1 MSNSAWYTFFIM
13 IHKTPSKRVIVV
25 GGGFAGIEAARKI
38 AFRCESSVRVTL
50 VSNKSYFEYYPGLYR
65 VVTGTSPIEVAIPL
79 EEMLPVNV
87 DILVDAVISV
97 DLEQKKIVCQNT
109 GEYDAD
115 FLVLAL
121 GSETTYFDVPGLDT
135 MSFGFKSIKEANRLK
150 DHISELFKNHSHPT
164 QNELVSHFHV
174 VVVGGGPS
182 GVEVAGD
189 LAVFLKKIAKLTDV
203 DPSFITVDLI
213 ESNPRVVPQMPPDV
227 SAKVLAQLRKL
238 GVNIFL
244 NRRLEREEVEQVFMK
259 DMSLKAKTVIWTAG
273 TRLNK
278 LYSSINGLEFADN
291 KRVVVDEYLQAHG
304 YTNVYIAGDAANTKY
319 SGLAQTAI
327 YDGGFVAKQILGNIK
342 GTIRRPIYIPKKVA
356 FSIPV
361 GNEWGVFVYGPIK
374 IYGMLGYLIRHS
386 IDFFYFAGIVAPLK
400 FFSLFVEGWKYRV
413 RK

>member
-1 MSNSAWYTFFIM
+1 MTQ
-13 IHKTPSKRVIVV
+13 KELVTRVIVV

-38 AFRCESSVRVTL
+38 AFRCSNSVHITL
-50 VSNKSYFEYYPGLYR
+50 ISNKSYFEYYPGLYR
-65 VVTGTSPIEVAIPL
+65 VVTGSSPIEVAVPL
-79 EEMLPVNV
+79 SEMLPSNV
-87 DILVDAVISV
+87 EILVDTVISV
-97 DLEQKKIVCQNT
+97 DCNNKKVVCQDT
-109 GEYDAD
+109 GEYSAD
-115 FLVLAL
+115 YLVLAL

-135 MSFGFKSIKEANRLK
+135 LSFGFKSIKEANRLK
-150 DHISELFKNHSHPT
+150 QHITDLFKTHQHPS

-189 LAVFLKKIAKLTDV
+189 LAVFLRKIAKLTEV

-227 SAKVLAQLRKL
+227 SEKILAQLRKL

-244 NRRLEREEVEQVFMK
+244 NRRLEREEVEHVFMK

-273 TRLNK
+273 TRLNR
-278 LYSSINGLEFADN
+278 LYSQTSGLEFSEN
-291 KRVVVDEYLQAHG
+291 KRVIVDDYLQAHG
-304 YTNVYIAGDAANTKY
+304 FTNVYVVGDAANTKY

-327 YDGGFVAKQILGNIK
+327 YDGAFVARQILGQIK
-342 GTIRRPIYIPKKVA
+342 RSTRREVYSPKKVA

-361 GNEWGVFVYGPIK
+361 GNDWGVFVYGPIK
-374 IYGMLGYLIRHS
+374 IYGKIGYFIRHA
-386 IDFFYFAGIVAPLK
+386 IDFVYFAGIVAPLK
-400 FFSLFVEGWKYRV
+400 LFGLFIEGWKYRV

>member
-1 MSNSAWYTFFIM
+1 MAYNSSF
-13 IHKTPSKRVIVV
+13 SRVIIV
-25 GGGFAGIEAARKI
+25 GGGFAGIETARQI
-38 AFRCESSVRVTL
+38 AFRVGSSVKVTL

-65 VVTGTSPIEVAIPL
+65 VVTGSSPIEVAIPL
-79 EEMLPVNV
+79 EEMVPNNV
-87 DILVDAVISV
+87 EILIDTVISV
-97 DLEQKKIVCQNT
+97 NLNEKKITCQNT
-109 GEYDAD
+109 GEYQAD
-115 FLVLAL
+115 HLVLAL

-150 DHISELFKNHSHPT
+150 EHISDLFKTHSHPS

-189 LAVFLKKIAKLTDV
+189 LAVFLKKVANLAEV
-203 DPSFITVDLI
+203 DTSFITIDLI
-213 ESNPRVVPQMPPDV
+213 ESNPRVVPQMSPDV
-227 SAKVLAQLRKL
+227 SAKILAQLRKL

-273 TRLNK
+273 TRLNQ
-278 LYSSINGLEFADN
+278 LYSSIEGLEFATN

-304 YTNVYIAGDAANTKY
+304 FKNVYVVGDAANTTH

-327 YDGGFVAKQILGNIK
+327 YDGKFTAKQILNQ
-342 GTIRRPIYIPKKVA
+342 IRGKTNRDVYIPKKVA

-361 GNEWGVFVYGPIK
+361 GNNWGAFVYGPIK
-374 IYGMLGYLIRHS
+374 IYGYFGYLIRHA
-386 IDFFYFAGIVAPLK
+386 IDFVYFAGIVAPLK
-400 FFSLFVEGWKYRV
+400 FFSLFIEGWKYRV